1 MSVNPVQGFGS
12 GSEVPLGEA
21 QPPSRQSQS
30 DPSPEAAVK
39 GLSPPDV
46 GTLPKQESSISN
58 HAPAADEVPQDEVKL
73 QQDTEIKDQVIVRY
87 LDKASGQVV
96 LQVPSDAGVGG
107 RPGNLRRIP
116 ERGGTPNGGYEAA
129 TVIGEGEKSYGS

>member
-96 LQVPSDAGVGG
+96 LQVPSTEVLAVD
-107 RPGNLRRIP
+107 
-116 ERGGTPNGGYEAA
+116 RGIYDEFRKEAA
-129 TVIGEGEKSYGS
+129 PPMEGTKPRP